1 MFIRFLLAAAVL
13 SALLCAPVS
22 AETVTYDFT
31 TMEEVPDWLN
41 IRYGKLDLLNH
52 ALLNFGP
59 QDPENF
65 YGVLQFS
72 FDFDRPFH
80 IDSMSFIG
88 GGEVIYTQFFGD
100 CDFQP
105 GTVESHG
112 TEPVAFTYDCF
123 SYNGGGGF
131 YLWGGEDDLWGDQFF
146 AGITSMTLT
155 HFDPVPLVSGDT
167 DYDADVDVSDLN
179 NTRNAFGGD
188 PVRAFGDVDRDGAI
202 GVSDLNDVRN
212 NFGSFASNPV
222 PEPASLTLLLGL
234 ATVATGLR
242 IWRTRRLR

>member
-31 TMEEVPDWLN
+31 TMEEVPDWINLEL
-41 IRYGKLDLLNH
+41 GKLDTLNH
-52 ALLNFGP
+52 ALTNFGP
-59 QDPENF
+59 QDPDN
-65 YGVLQFS
+65 YGYLRFS
-72 FDFDRPFH
+72 FNFDMPFY
-80 IDSMSFIG
+80 IDSISFVG
-88 GGEVIYTQFFGD
+88 VAEVIYPEFFGD
-100 CDFQP
+100 CDLQYGGIP
-105 GTVESHG
+105 A
-112 TEPVAFTYDCF
+112 PVGFPNAYEYDCF
-123 SYNGGGGF
+123 SYNGGGDF
-131 YLWGGEDDLWGDQFF
+131 SLWGNEDDLWGDLYP

-179 NTRNAFGGD
+179 NTRNSFGGD